1 MAAVQSAAKNTRRAA
16 VLNDRLAQAQE
27 ALDRERFD
35 EARRIAVALAREV
48 PDVAGVH
55 EVLGLAA
62 YRVGRWKQ
70 AAAELEVAQALH
82 PAIELLP
89 VLADTYR
96 ALRRWDDVERVWQ
109 DVRDAS
115 PAQEILAEA
124 RMVAAGAQA
133 DRGDL
138 SAALRTMSRAVQP
151 PKRIR
156 DHHLRQW
163 YVVADLHDRAGDP
176 LEATRWFERIA
187 AHDRDFVDVL
197 DRLRALGRA

>member
-35 EARRIAVALAREV
+35 EARRIAVALAREI